1 MSTSASLGLDDD
13 RRGSGDDEGGVVL
26 FGAVGRDHFGH
37 TLVSIAQQQS
47 AVDTAGRVTQQRAH
61 ERLCWG

>member
-1 MSTSASLGLDDD
+1 
-13 RRGSGDDEGGVVL
+13 VL

-47 AVDTAGRVTQQRAH
+47 AVDTAGRITQKRTHTSACADLFCSTVH
-61 ERLCWG
+61 